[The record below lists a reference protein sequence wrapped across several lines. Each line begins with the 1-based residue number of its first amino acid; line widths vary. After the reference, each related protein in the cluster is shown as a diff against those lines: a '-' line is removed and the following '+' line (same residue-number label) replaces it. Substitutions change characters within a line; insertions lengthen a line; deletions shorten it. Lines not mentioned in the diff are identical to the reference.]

1 MMTKLIDTIVTS
13 LVDHPEDVKI
23 TSKED
28 DNTITYTLS
37 VHKEDMGKV
46 IGKQGRVA
54 KVILTVSYPAG
65 STQQKK
71 IYLEISE

>member
-54 KVILTVSYPAG
+54 KAIRTVIYAAG

>member
-1 MMTKLIDTIVTS
+1 MKQLIETIVSS
-13 LVDHPEDVKI
+13 LVDHPESISISTMEEEDKI
-23 TSKED
+23 T
-28 DNTITYTLS
+28 YQLS

-54 KVILTVSYPAG
+54 KAIRTVIYAAG

>member
-1 MMTKLIDTIVTS
+1 MRQLIHTIVTS
-13 LVDHPEDVKI
+13 LVDHPEAVEI
-23 TSKED
+23 LAKED
-28 DNTITYTLS
+28 DQTITYTLS
-37 VHKEDMGKV
+37 VHKDDMGKI

-54 KVILTVSYPAG
+54 KAIRTVIYAAG